1 MSQESPVSHTSTSS
15 APTEAESEILD
26 ADWLAAPSRHSRF
39 RIGAVVALAVLL
51 VFLGGVEVQK
61 RWGAGDSSA
70 TSGLPTGS
78 FPTGGAFPG
87 GGLGGFPTGG
97 GGTSGTQDNGTTS
110 GTTTP
115 AVIGTLTRIHG
126 DSWTVKDLGGKTHS
140 VKVTATTTLTRS
152 LARASAPIR
161 TGTGTGVTVQG
172 TTQGDTITA
181 TAITLR

>member
-1 MSQESPVSHTSTSS
+1 MCQESPVSHTSTTSS
-15 APTEAESEILD
+15 SPVETEILD
-26 ADWLAAPSRHSRF
+26 ADWLATPSRHSRF
-39 RIGAVVALAVLL
+39 RIGAAVALAVLA

-61 RWGAGDSSA
+61 HWGAGGSSP

-97 GGTSGTQDNGTTS
+97 SGTPSGKQDNGTTS

-115 AVIGTLTRIHG
+115 AVIGTLIRIHA
-126 DSWTVKDLGGKTHS
+126 DTWTVKDLGGKSHS

-152 LARASAPIR
+152 LTRASAPIR
-161 TGTGTGVTVQG
+161 TGTGVTVQG

-181 TAITLR
+181 TTITLR